1 MSEQQNIIPDET
13 SNSAIRGSGG
23 VATNIEISN
32 ASTNIATMTITET
45 AAASGT
51 ATSTDQEEVMPL
63 TLRERPTVTW
73 KFVNHDINFGGEFS
87 HHEHTVDVKI
97 PSSRS
102 FQCLLKYVG
111 GINNDRDEGVL
122 DNEGLGRKSSKRCC
136 IFHKQ
141 RSFGESSTDSSDDDH
156 DDDSVDSGSSS
167 SSGGG
172 FPSDGKKPKPKRRPI
187 ARPKKDKKV
196 PNYQRFH
203 A

>member
-73 KFVNHDINFGGEFS
+73 
-87 HHEHTVDVKI
+87 
-97 PSSRS
+97 
-102 FQCLLKYVG
+102 
-111 GINNDRDEGVL
+111 DEGVL